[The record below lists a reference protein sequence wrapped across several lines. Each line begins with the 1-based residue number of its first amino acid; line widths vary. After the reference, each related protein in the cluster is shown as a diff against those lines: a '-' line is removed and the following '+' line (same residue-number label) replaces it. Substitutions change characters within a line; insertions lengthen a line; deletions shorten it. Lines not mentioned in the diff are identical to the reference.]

1 MLACFLFIVVDVIF
15 SLVFFQTKKTLF
27 VVVACVMAIPFSKN
41 LIGYLMILKYEP
53 LTEEQHSE
61 AEAIAAKRGMAMAY
75 DVSVTAEAGILF
87 YPCVAVY
94 NNNVIGLLQ
103 PGQNQKKK
111 DAVEYLKKVQERVT
125 TKPRVVVVDSL
136 KDMDRELSRLNPPKE
151 DQAKEDLVI
160 AERLLELGL

>member
-1 MLACFLFIVVDVIF
+1 MFVCFLFILVDVIF

-27 VVVACVMAIPFSKN
+27 VVIACVMAIPFAKN
-41 LIGYLMILKYEP
+41 LIGYLMIIKYQP
-53 LTEEQHSE
+53 LDEEQHRE
-61 AEAIAAKRGMAMAY
+61 AEEIAEKHGFAMAY
-75 DVSVTAEAGILF
+75 DISVTAEAGILF
-87 YPCVAVY
+87 YPCVAVF

-111 DAVEYLKKVQERVT
+111 DAVEYLKKVQERVN
-125 TKPRVVVVDSL
+125 TKPRVIVVEKL

-151 DQAKEDLVI
+151 DQLKADTVI

>member
-111 DAVEYLKKVQERVT
+111 DYHFRKLIIYIQKNTKQEKCARSCVT
-125 TKPRVVVVDSL
+125 VHIH
-136 KDMDRELSRLNPPKE
+136 LSKG
-151 DQAKEDLVI
+151 AT
-160 AERLLELGL
+160 